1 MKQVFNLVMAPLLL
15 GALVAGLTSCGSDSG
30 RIASAP
36 TAVPATAQ
44 PETVVGEAYAE
55 SEATIEAI
63 DAKARTVTLRAA
75 DGKTQ
80 TVQAP
85 ADVDLTAL
93 KKDDVVILGAYQ
105 RLSVRTLPPGSAPL
119 GVTQGVAAARSQ
131 PGETPGRVVA
141 EATRVVS
148 EVAVIDLANNR
159 VTLKGADGSAV
170 TLDVKNPENQRK
182 LQTLKV
188 GDLVEIDLIEAV
200 GVELKPRS

>member
-1 MKQVFNLVMAPLLL
+1 MRAFSFAVSPLLF
-15 GALVAGLTSCGSDSG
+15 AVIAAGVTGCGSDSG
-30 RIASAP
+30 RTASAP

-55 SEATIEAI
+55 TEATIEAI
-63 DAKARTVTLRAA
+63 DTKTRTVTLRAA

-80 TVQAP
+80 TVQPP
-85 ADVDLTAL
+85 ADVDFTAL
-93 KKDDVVILGAYQ
+93 KKGDVVILGAYQ
-105 RLSVRTLPPGSAPL
+105 RVSVRALPPGSAPL
-119 GVTQGVAAARSQ
+119 GVTQGMAAARSQ

-148 EVAVIDLANNR
+148 EVTAIDLANNR

-170 TLDVKNPENQRK
+170 TLDVRNPENQRK

-200 GVELKPRS
+200 GVELKPGS

>member
-1 MKQVFNLVMAPLLL
+1 MKRVFSFVMAPLLL
-15 GALVAGLTSCGSDSG
+15 GTLVTGLTGCGTDSQ
-30 RIASAP
+30 RMASAP

-63 DAKARTVTLRAA
+63 DAKTRTVTLRAA
-75 DGKTQ
+75 DGRTQ

-85 ADVDLTAL
+85 ADVDLAAL
-93 KKDDVVILGAYQ
+93 KKGDGVIIGAYQ
-105 RLSVRTLPPGSAPL
+105 RLSVRALPPGSAPL
-119 GVTQGVAAARSQ
+119 GATREVAAARSQ

-141 EATRVVS
+141 EETRVVS
-148 EVAVIDLANNR
+148 EVTAIDLPNNR

-182 LQTLKV
+182 LQTLQV
-188 GDLVEIDLIEAV
+188 GDLVEIGFIEAV